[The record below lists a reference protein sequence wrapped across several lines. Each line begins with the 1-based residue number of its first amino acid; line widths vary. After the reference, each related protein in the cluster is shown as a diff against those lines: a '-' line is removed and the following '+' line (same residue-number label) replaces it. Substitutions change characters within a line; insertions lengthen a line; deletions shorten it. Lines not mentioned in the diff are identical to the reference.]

1 MGQQQLLL
9 IALGLI
15 LVAAAI
21 FGALNFWDEYTFN
34 TSLDNLRVVTDVLLN
49 DAYKNYIKSEEQGG
63 GARKTF
69 ARWTPSQALLSSPLL
84 IKKVNKKKTAGS
96 KNQATFYITTNLTDS
111 KKKNIP
117 IQGSVDKDN
126 QRTRTWYDSGTK
138 KWYRF

>member
-9 IALGLI
+9 IVLGLI
-15 LVAAAI
+15 LVATAI

-34 TSLDNLRVVTDVLLN
+34 TSLDNLRVITDVLLN
-49 DAYKNYIKSEEQGG
+49 DAYKNYIKSAEQGG

-69 ARWTPSQALLSSPLL
+69 AKWTPAQALLASPLL